1 MIANKFLGAASYL
14 HIADSCKLWRI
25 TLPICF
31 DVTFIPFL
39 LFSFF
44 SFLQL
49 KRIQNISRSITEFLS
64 TCILSQCKPN
74 ARNMIYKC
82 LQESVEASHQYVIV
96 RNVWAFSASLNFRYI
111 SNCKSFSYL
120 GTVTGSRPQFYVST
134 SMAPYSETSVK
145 HHRTLD
151 MRFMNH
157 FGITLRFL
165 IDIW

>member
-1 MIANKFLGAASYL
+1 MIANKFLG
-14 HIADSCKLWRI
+14 ADSCKLWRI

-82 LQESVEASHQYVIV
+82 LQESVKASHQYVIV

-120 GTVTGSRPQFYVST
+120 GTVTGSRPQFCVNIHGSVLWDQRKVSPNARHEIYK
-134 SMAPYSETSVK
+134 SLWDHIAVP
-145 HHRTLD
+145 HRH
-151 MRFMNH
+151 M
-157 FGITLRFL
+157 I
-165 IDIW
+165 IWIV